1 MDNALRLDQ
10 YSSELLTDVLSYRCL
25 VGHLLHLT
33 TTRPDI
39 AFATQQLS
47 QFMAKPTKSHFKAAI
62 RVLKYLKG
70 YPGSK
75 LLFQSDSLIQLLAFS
90 DADWGSCI
98 DSRRFVTSYY
108 FFLRSSLISWKTKK
122 QNTVSWSSL
131 KAEYRALASTTCEL
145 QWLAYL
151 LNDLCVSCSR
161 LFCIAITKG
170 LYILLQILFLMNIQS
185 TWILIVIWFEK
196 RLK

>member
-1 MDNALRLDQ
+1 
-10 YSSELLTDVLSYRCL
+10 
-25 VGHLLHLT
+25 
-33 TTRPDI
+33 
-39 AFATQQLS
+39 
-47 QFMAKPTKSHFKAAI
+47 MAEPTKSHFKAAM

-131 KAEYRALASTTCEL
+131 EAEYRALASTTCEL

-161 LFCIAITKG
+161 LTILYCDNQRALHIVANPIFNEHTKHLDIDCHLVREKAEVG
-170 LYILLQILFLMNIQS
+170 LM
-185 TWILIVIWFEK
+185 
-196 RLK
+196 R